1 MWKNSVQ
8 CPDSLYDIH
17 VAIHVCYL
25 KMALWEISSLVH
37 SIPNCICFI
46 DEINVLQPDLD
57 LIAITLC
64 EFCTYIFFTL
74 CFYAFYYW
82 NKQRYVWY
90 RHLLYLFI
98 VKKTEKFR
106 ALQHNYNIVS
116 TSRPSYFIISS
127 KFFQFHS
134 NCPGVF
140 VVILSMRLVL
150 LIESNS
156 TDFRT
161 AKQPV
166 LCTMSNYI
174 ETGFLHLKF
183 FLRKLVVREYIKTR
197 AGFLYVIT

>member
-1 MWKNSVQ
+1 MIQTS
-8 CPDSLYDIH
+8 
-17 VAIHVCYL
+17 
-25 KMALWEISSLVH
+25 
-37 SIPNCICFI
+37 
-46 DEINVLQPDLD
+46 
-57 LIAITLC
+57 T
-64 EFCTYIFFTL
+64 IFV
-74 CFYAFYYW
+74 YS
-82 NKQRYVWY
+82 
-90 RHLLYLFI
+90 
-98 VKKTEKFR
+98 KKTEKFR

-127 KFFQFHS
+127 KFLQFHS

-150 LIESNS
+150 LIESNR
-156 TDFRT
+156 TDFQT

>member
-1 MWKNSVQ
+1 MFYRLNKCVATGFRSDSDNIMWILH
-8 CPDSLYDIH
+8 LYI
-17 VAIHVCYL
+17 
-25 KMALWEISSLVH
+25 
-37 SIPNCICFI
+37 
-46 DEINVLQPDLD
+46 
-57 LIAITLC
+57 
-64 EFCTYIFFTL
+64 FTL
-74 CFYAFYYW
+74 CFYVFYYW
-82 NKQRYVWY
+82 NKQRYVRY

-127 KFFQFHS
+127 KFLQFHS

-150 LIESNS
+150 LIENNR
-156 TDFRT
+156 TDFWT

-174 ETGFLHLKF
+174 ETGFLHLNF
-183 FLRKLVVREYIKTR
+183 FWWSL
-197 AGFLYVIT
+197 